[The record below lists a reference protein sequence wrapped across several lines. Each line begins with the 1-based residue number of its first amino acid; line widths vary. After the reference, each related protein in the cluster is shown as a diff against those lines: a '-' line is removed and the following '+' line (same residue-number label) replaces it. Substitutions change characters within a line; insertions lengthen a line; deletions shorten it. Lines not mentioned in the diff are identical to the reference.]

1 MNINNLKSIDLYH
14 LTDRGYIIVYDYSS
28 NRAIR
33 EDMSLQVLF
42 WLKIEEIIFLM
53 HGKIFYNKYCNIQ

>member
-42 WLKIEEIIFLM
+42 
-53 HGKIFYNKYCNIQ
+53 